1 MAMTRKRR
9 RLIIVVTGMAILGLA
24 VTLVLN
30 AFEDNLVFF
39 YSPTDIVEKQV
50 APGKRVRI
58 GGLVEDG
65 SVEKEAGGTT
75 VHFRITDGA
84 NVLTVEYSGI
94 LPDLFR
100 EGQGVVAE
108 GRLTPPV
115 DLSLT
120 ACSPNMTRN
129 TCRRKLPRP

>member
-1 MAMTRKRR
+1 
-9 RLIIVVTGMAILGLA
+9 MAILGLA